1 MRRWTDGK
9 AWSASRVSGSFLTY
23 REMEGNKK
31 HPVASPKEKE
41 EGFKYKEGGLFK
53 QSFSITTATGLKLH
67 LISYYT
73 REDVN
78 QGKLAQPST
87 DSRLK
92 HIQIPIENYPDTSPS
107 ASYQNPAVTHVPL
120 QYGYRQG
127 IPMPGQIHG
136 QMHPQMHPQMHGHIP
151 SHAPSQHMHMPSHHS
166 YHPYAMHHPA
176 SHPAAQQYGTSPP
189 YYDYTQPP
197 YYPQQPQ
204 PQPQYTF
211 RRSPELQ
218 IPSPPP
224 TTHSPKTPPKE
235 GKTLPP
241 LKLAEKLG
249 GEDQR
254 TIHMLNRVFI

>member
-31 HPVASPKEKE
+31 HPVSSPKEKE
-41 EGFKYKEGGLFK
+41 DGFKYKEGGLFK

-127 IPMPGQIHG
+127 IPMPGHMSSHPGMPNHG
-136 QMHPQMHPQMHGHIP
+136 PSMP
-151 SHAPSQHMHMPSHHS
+151 SHGPSHHMHVPSHHS
-166 YHPYAMHHPA
+166 YHPYAMHHSAP
-176 SHPAAQQYGTSPP
+176 PPQQYGTSPP
-189 YYDYTQPP
+189 YYDYQQPYYYQQPP
-197 YYPQQPQ
+197 
-204 PQPQYTF
+204 QYAY